1 MRQLSILVVEDEPL
15 IAMLLCD
22 ILVEMGHSVCALE
35 STEKGAVAAA
45 LQHRPE
51 MMIVDDGL
59 LQGRGISAIAQIL
72 HSGFVPHV
80 LVSGDSGARERL
92 HPRTV
97 TLRKPFREIDLVD
110 AIQRALG
117 AADNV

>member
-59 LQGRGISAIAQIL
+59 LQGSGISAIA
-72 HSGFVPHV
+72 
-80 LVSGDSGARERL
+80 
-92 HPRTV
+92 
-97 TLRKPFREIDLVD
+97 LRSSTTATTRSPAVMLSPS
-110 AIQRALG
+110 
-117 AADNV
+117 